1 MEKGPSVG
9 GGDLAKRHVL
19 WRRASVA
26 QRRASR
32 LDPVLRA
39 LIWATVAGIL
49 FAGLNTI
56 MRSLTLQLSPYQTQ
70 FLRYL
75 FGLVVVL
82 PLVARAGWAAD
93 RPKSMRGQ
101 FLRGGV
107 HTIGLCMWF
116 TAIPHIGLADT
127 TAISFTGPIF
137 VMIGAA
143 LMFGE
148 KMRWERWLAAS
159 IGLTGVL
166 IVVAPKLAIAGG
178 GYSLLMLASAPVFA
192 ASSLMTKGLTRYDG
206 PGVIVLW
213 QSITVMLFSL
223 PLALMDW
230 HSLNAWQWFA
240 FLVCGVLG
248 STGHYCVARSL
259 RVAEVSAT
267 QSVKF
272 LDLVW
277 ASLLGWIV
285 FEDTPSRSTLIGGAV
300 ICTATI
306 WIAQREARGTM
317 R

>member
-1 MEKGPSVG
+1 MEKGPAVAD
-9 GGDLAKRHVL
+9 GDQAKRHAL
-19 WRRASVA
+19 WRRATVA

-39 LIWATVAGIL
+39 LIWATLAGVL

-56 MRSLTLQLSPYQTQ
+56 MRGLALQLSPFQTQ
-70 FLRYL
+70 FLRYV

-82 PLVARAGWAAD
+82 PLVARAGWAAY
-93 RPKSMRGQ
+93 RPASMRGQ

-137 VMIGAA
+137 IMIGAA
-143 LMFGE
+143 LVFGE
-148 KMRWERWLAAS
+148 KMRWERWLAAL

-166 IVVAPKLAIAGG
+166 IVVAPKLAIGGG
-178 GYSLLMLASAPVFA
+178 GYALLMVASSPVFA
-192 ASSLMTKGLTRYDG
+192 ASSLMTKSLTRYDSA
-206 PGVIVLW
+206 GVIVLW
-213 QSITVMLFSL
+213 QSLTVMLFSL

-230 HSLNAWQWFA
+230 HALSAWQWFL
-240 FLVCGVLG
+240 FLACGLLG
-248 STGHYCVARSL
+248 STGHYCIARSL
-259 RVAEVSAT
+259 RVADVSAT
-267 QSVKF
+267 QSVK
-272 LDLVW
+272 LHDLVW
-277 ASLLGWIV
+277 ASLRGWIV
-285 FEDTPSRSTLIGGAV
+285 FEDSPSRFTLIGGAV